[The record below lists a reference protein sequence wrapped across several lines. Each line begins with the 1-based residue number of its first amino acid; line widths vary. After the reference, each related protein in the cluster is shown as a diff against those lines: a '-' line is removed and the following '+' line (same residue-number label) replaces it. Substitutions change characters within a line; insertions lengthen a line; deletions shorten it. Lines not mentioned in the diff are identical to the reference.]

1 MNPSLKQ
8 QLKKWNQ
15 QHQESTPKK
24 KTSSKKPQKA
34 QEERLSEHEWKD
46 IMGTNMTVLRR
57 GKGGA
62 WRNGR

>member
-8 QLKKWNQ
+8 QLKKWKQ

-24 KTSSKKPQKA
+24 KSATKNKGKHNS
-34 QEERLSEHEWKD
+34 EEFTESALRYL
-46 IMGTNMTVLRR
+46 MGANMRTLRR

-62 WRNGR
+62 WK

>member
-1 MNPSLKQ
+1 MKPSLKQ

-15 QHQESTPKK
+15 QHPESTPKK
-24 KTSSKKPQKA
+24 NTSSQKPQKP
-34 QEERLSEHEWKD
+34 QKEHLSEREWEN
-46 IMGTNMTVLRR
+46 IMGMNQTVLRR